1 MSLEWII
8 TGIILLGGMTA
19 GGISLWIKRRREA
32 QVSASFEAIGI
43 QPDLADSKE
52 DEKTSLK

>member
-19 GGISLWIKRRREA
+19 CGISLYLKRRKEA
-32 QVSASFEAIGI
+32 QADLSETEIS
-43 QPDLADSKE
+43 PDLADPE
-52 DEKTSLK
+52 NDEK

>member
-19 GGISLWIKRRREA
+19 AGISLWIKKRREA
-32 QVSASFEAIGI
+32 QAVCDLDKET
-43 QPDLADSKE
+43 QPDFAELEKDDSK
-52 DEKTSLK
+52 

>member
-1 MSLEWII
+1 MNLEWII

-19 GGISLWIKRRREA
+19 AGISLWIKRRREA

-52 DEKTSLK
+52 DEKTS